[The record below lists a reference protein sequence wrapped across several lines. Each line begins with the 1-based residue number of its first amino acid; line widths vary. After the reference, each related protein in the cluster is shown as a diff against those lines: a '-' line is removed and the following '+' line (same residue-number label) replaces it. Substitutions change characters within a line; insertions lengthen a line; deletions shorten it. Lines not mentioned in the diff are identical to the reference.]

1 MSNLSDYIPVEV
13 RKLVLAGFAAL
24 ALFACWS
31 HVRCALKTGVIQ
43 RLSDTPRHSRSDSP
57 AMFWLLVTFFAVG
70 AIFFATLLAAVIW
83 HWRDNR
89 VL

>member
-31 HVRCALKTGVIQ
+31 HVRCALKAGAIQ
-43 RLSDTPRHSRSDSP
+43 RLSDTPKHTRSDSQG
-57 AMFWLLVTFFAVG
+57 MFWFLVTFFAVG
-70 AIFFATLLAAVIW
+70 AVLFAVLLAAVIW
-83 HWRDNR
+83 HWRDDR